1 MIVLDSQ
8 YSTTRKVTLTPPAMS
23 NGETEK
29 IHSML
34 FLPET
39 PERIGQGGLRIEGYF
54 KKNEINNPPLIS
66 VITIVYNGVKY
77 IEQTINSVIG
87 QSYNN
92 VEYIIIDG
100 GSTDGTL
107 DIIKKYEKQ
116 IDYWV
121 SESDKG
127 ISDAFNKGISLCT
140 GEIIGIINADDWYE
154 TDVFEKI
161 SYNKQYDVIHGQLQY
176 WKDNFKLELF
186 MPNQVGLDKEMTLNH
201 PTCFVKR
208 EVYNKIGDFNCELK
222 ISMDYD
228 FLLRV
233 YRHNMKFHYLPIV
246 IANMRYCGVSD
257 INWVS
262 TYKEVFKVKV
272 KNGINIY
279 FSAPYFIYQIVRRCI
294 RIFFGKVGLQF
305 LVRLYRDKF
314 SIMRK
319 S

>member
-1 MIVLDSQ
+1 
-8 YSTTRKVTLTPPAMS
+8 MS
-23 NGETEK
+23 DGETEK
-29 IHSML
+29 NHSKL
-34 FLPET
+34 FLPEK
-39 PERIGQGGLRIEGYF
+39 PERIGQGGLRTESYF
-54 KKNEINNPPLIS
+54 KKNETNNPLIS
-66 VITIVYNGVKY
+66 VITIVYNGDKY
-77 IEQTINSVIG
+77 IEQTINSVID

-121 SESDKG
+121 SEPDEG

-154 TDVFEKI
+154 INVFEKI
-161 SYNKQYDVIHGQLQY
+161 SLNMQYDVVHGQLQY
-176 WKDNFKLELF
+176 WKDSLKLELF
-186 MPNQVGLDKEMTLNH
+186 MPNQLKLDKEMTLNH

-208 EVYNKIGDFNCELK
+208 DVYNKIGGYSCEFN

-233 YRHNMKFHYLPIV
+233 NNHNMKFHYLPFV

-257 INWVS
+257 INWIS

-279 FSAPYFIYQIVRRCI
+279 LSATYFIYQIVRRCI